1 MKKKLLIFVMLL
13 SLGMLGFCAV
23 PSFPQG
29 AADSGQPAEE
39 KKRGKL
45 IRLLMVQDESKV
57 DALLTKAK
65 SDGKIND
72 LQTTNIKNIWVK
84 HHAQFAQGSPLA
96 RLLQTQDI
104 IKVKAA
110 LDKAAGNKRI
120 TQQQADRAMELW
132 QKMHNEYLIKL
143 PFCAK
148 NHV

>member
-1 MKKKLLIFVMLL
+1 MNKKLLIFGMLL
-13 SLGMLGFCAV
+13 LSFGMLGICTV

-29 AADSGQPAEE
+29 AADSGQPADE

-57 DALLTKAK
+57 DALLAKAK
-65 SDGKIND
+65 SEGKITVQ
-72 LQTTNIKNIWVK
+72 QTANIKNIWVK
-84 HHAQFAQGSPLA
+84 HHAQFAQGSPLG
-96 RLLQTQDI
+96 RLLQVQDI

-132 QKMHNEYLIKL
+132 QKMHNEYLIK
-143 PFCAK
+143 
-148 NHV
+148 